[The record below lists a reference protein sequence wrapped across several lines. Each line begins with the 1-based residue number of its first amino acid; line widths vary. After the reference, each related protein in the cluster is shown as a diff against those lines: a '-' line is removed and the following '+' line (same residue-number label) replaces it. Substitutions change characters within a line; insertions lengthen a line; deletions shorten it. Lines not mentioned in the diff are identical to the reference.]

1 MDSKFNKTVLVAPL
15 DWGLGHASRLIPI
28 IRSLNELG
36 CRVLIAADG
45 APARL
50 LQQEFPQI
58 TVLPLKGYGI
68 GYSSK
73 KDYFRWKI
81 AAQVPKILQ
90 AIKQEHLWLKKVV
103 AEHGIDAV
111 ISDNRYGLYH
121 AAIPSVFITH
131 QLSIR
136 SGISKSIDR
145 LLQKRNYNYI
155 HRFTECWIPDT
166 KEALDLAGELSHPV
180 QLPANAK
187 YIGWLSAKKTGTDIV
202 KDIDISFVLSGPEP
216 QRTLLE
222 KQLSNQL
229 ENFHKK
235 VVLVRG
241 LPTEKQSAA
250 LQIRTSADITV
261 FNHLPSDE
269 LSTLI
274 QRSKLVICRSGY
286 SSLMDLVKLHQKAIL
301 IPTPGQTEQEYLG
314 KYLSSKNMFLSCSQE
329 SFELSKAIKAAE
341 EFPFQLPSF
350 KEDQQEAI
358 KNFLQRL

>member
-1 MDSKFNKTVLVAPL
+1 MYSKFNKTILVAPL

-58 TVLPLKGYGI
+58 TVLPLPGYGI
-68 GYSSK
+68 SYSSK

-90 AIKQEHLWLKKVV
+90 AIKQEHLWLKKAVTD
-103 AEHGIDAV
+103 HGIDAV

-121 AAIPSVFITH
+121 DVIPSVFITH
-131 QLSIR
+131 QLNIR

-145 LLQKRNYNYI
+145 WLQKRNYRYI

-166 KEALDLAGELSHPV
+166 EEVPNLAGELSHPA

-187 YIGWLSAKKTGTDIV
+187 YIGWLSAKKTGTGTE
-202 KDIDISFVLSGPEP
+202 KDIDISCVLSGPEP
-216 QRTLLE
+216 QRT
-222 KQLSNQL
+222 QL
-229 ENFHKK
+229 EEQLADQLKNLNIKA
-235 VVLVRG
+235 VLVRG
-241 LPTEKQSAA
+241 LPTEKPSVNPQLHS
-250 LQIRTSADITV
+250 SVHFTV
-261 FNHLPSDE
+261 FNHLPSGE

-286 SSLMDLVKLHQKAIL
+286 SSLMDLVKLRQKAIL

-314 KYLSSKNMFLSCSQE
+314 KYLLEKNMFLSYPQE
-329 SFELSKAIKAAE
+329 NFDLSTAIKAAG
-341 EFPFQLPSF
+341 EFSFQLPSF
-350 KEDQQEAI
+350 KEDQQEVI
-358 KNFLQRL
+358 KNFLQQL